1 MASPIFD
8 YYQYAQQQATTVSDM
23 LGVARHV
30 VRQRQENRK
39 IQAELAK
46 DMAEKMHERQM
57 ASEEFQREMVKVGYQ
72 QEMMN
77 QRHDQTIDMRGAR
90 LDYDK
95 TRARVE
101 DQQWRYDKIMN
112 EARMEADSYRD
123 IINSFHDTNREAF
136 RSFGLPKPS
145 VLSRP
150 TYDENTGEFL
160 GVQNVITARHYADPG
175 TPVVFGSP
183 QELQNFFQTDIQIHN
198 IAYDYVEN
206 PDKLKP
212 ADALTPTERAM
223 YLSRDDVTHYFN
235 LYRNPLVS
243 QQDRDNAAH
252 MLMSKPFAVKGD
264 EDRRTDRTRERVDQA
279 WDRINHVKT
288 DIATEADILS
298 AHNIRRRYWSPLRF
312 LMDPNLGDVELKGVP
327 LDHAV
332 QTLERGADQQ
342 WRGLDQ
348 GFFVDR
354 DVPFTRE
361 KMGAMFER
369 FRGLI
374 DEGIFEIALGDY
386 IDRKRY
392 GFYISDIDG
401 SLQFGE
407 LPVDVIQQFRE
418 AEQRTTKRSEEAN
431 QTDQGT
437 AETRYLQRYTQQQNY
452 LNRFE

>member
-77 QRHDQTIDMRGAR
+77 QRHDQTIGMRGAR
-90 LDYDK
+90 LDHDK

-101 DQQWRYDKIMN
+101 DQRWRHNMLVDESTREN
-112 EARMEADSYRD
+112 EAFKDVIDAFY
-123 IINSFHDTNREAF
+123 NTNREAF
-136 RSFGLPKPS
+136 GGFGLPKPQIHM
-145 VLSRP
+145 RP
-150 TYDENTGEFL
+150 AYDDNMNFL
-160 GVQNVITARHYADPG
+160 GYDNVIEGRHYREPDRPI
-175 TPVVFGSP
+175 FFRSP
-183 QELQNFFQTDIQIHN
+183 QELQDFYQTDMQIHN
-198 IAYDYVEN
+198 IAHEYWKN
-206 PDKLKP
+206 PDKLKS
-212 ADALTPTERAM
+212 ADDMTSTERAM

-235 LYRNPLVS
+235 LYKNPLVS

-298 AHNIRRRYWSPLRF
+298 EHNIRRRYWSPLRF

-354 DVPFTRE
+354 DVPFTKE

-407 LPVDVIQQFRE
+407 MPVDVIQQFRE
-418 AEQRTTKRSEEAN
+418 AEQRTTKRSEEVN